1 MMTHLGWHNIDH
13 YATAIKLFS
22 MSDYGCRGPLNRG
35 LEGEL
40 TSDAFVKEK
49 PLCCPGEVYASWSG
63 DL

>member
-1 MMTHLGWHNIDH
+1 
-13 YATAIKLFS
+13 

-49 PLCCPGEVYASWSG
+49 HLCCPGEVYAVVIYKLYSFEKIPHKEC
-63 DL
+63 